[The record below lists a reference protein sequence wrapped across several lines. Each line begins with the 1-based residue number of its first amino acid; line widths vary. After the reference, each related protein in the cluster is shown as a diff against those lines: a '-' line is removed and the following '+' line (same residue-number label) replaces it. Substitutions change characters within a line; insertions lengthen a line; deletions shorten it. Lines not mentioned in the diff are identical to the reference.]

1 MGFSEGSTL
10 GEILFLNDEDVAKLS
25 NWNNAID
32 AIHDAY
38 SMPEDEKRS
47 PGRIFAQSEKEW
59 LRIMPSI
66 PASGR
71 LFGYKSISGSFREN
85 LQVSYLIVLFDKE
98 TGGLVALL
106 DGNRVTGLRTAATTA
121 VGVKAI
127 TTNSSLSMGII
138 GSGFEAQSH
147 LEAIATQTDISS
159 VKVFSPTP
167 ANRTGFAKKFSA
179 SLGIPTTAVDSAEEA
194 ASGVDLL
201 LCAARSVD
209 ESPTVQADWVSRS
222 AAVVSIGST
231 TPAQRE
237 LPIELID
244 QASVIV
250 VDSFEEV
257 VHGSGDLIQAQ
268 KSGIDISS
276 KIVTLSDAVR
286 GVVDLDSS
294 EGIRIYKST
303 GTGLQDIVVA
313 EMLVDQ
319 AISSGLGSYLPTG
332 IVTTK
337 K

>member
-1 MGFSEGSTL
+1 MGFSDNSAPGA
-10 GEILFLNDEDVAKLS
+10 ILFLNDEDVARLS
-25 NWNNAID
+25 GWESAID

-71 LFGYKSISGSFREN
+71 LFGYKSISGSFRED
-85 LQVSYLIVLFDKE
+85 LRVSYLIALFDKE

-127 TTNSSLSMGII
+127 TPASSLKMGII

-147 LEAIATQTDISS
+147 LEAIATQTDIST
-159 VKVFSPTP
+159 VEVFSPTP
-167 ANRTGFAKKFSA
+167 ANRERFAAKFTEM
-179 SLGIPTTAVDSAEEA
+179 GISTTAVHSAKEA
-194 ASGVDLL
+194 ASRANLL

-209 ESPTVQADWVSRS
+209 ESPTVQADWVSPS

-244 QASVIV
+244 RASVIV

-257 VHGSGDLIQAQ
+257 VHGSGDLIEAQ
-268 KSGIDISS
+268 KSGIDVAS

-286 GVVDLDSS
+286 GVVDLDSI

-303 GTGLQDIVVA
+303 GTGLQDIVIA
-313 EMLVDQ
+313 EMLVNQ
-319 AISSGLGSYLPTG
+319 AISEGIGTHLPTG